1 MTRSL
6 PFALFLLLA
15 PLVGCATS
23 IETGPGV
30 GSFEPGT
37 YRVGGSSSLG
47 FRNDDI
53 ASTKTDTL
61 SATLDVGKLFWEQV
75 ELGARIAYDSVDT
88 GGSDT
93 TSQTLLLFL
102 RYYTLNIGSLR
113 PWLEVG
119 SGYTS
124 VDLAGSSNQDGFPIA
139 VGLGATQFVT
149 ENVATEFG
157 VRLSAVGLDTANRDL
172 TEWFLGL
179 SLFF

>member
-1 MTRSL
+1 MIRSL
-6 PFALFLLLA
+6 PFVFLLLA
-15 PLVGCATS
+15 PLVGCSTS
-23 IETGPGV
+23 LETHPGI
-30 GSFEPGT
+30 SAFEPGT

-61 SATLDVGKLFWEQV
+61 SASLDVGKLFWKQI
-75 ELGARIAYDSVDT
+75 ELGARLAYDSVDT
-88 GGSDT
+88 GASDT

-102 RYYTLNIGSLR
+102 RYYTVNIGSLR
-113 PWLEVG
+113 PWLEVA

-149 ENVATEFG
+149 DSVATEFG
-157 VRLSAVGLDTANRDL
+157 VRLSAVGLDTVDRDL

-179 SLFF
+179 AVFF